1 MLGLAHRGFSLRDY
15 SHHLVHILREVG
27 YYSALVDEQHIA
39 KEPGMI
45 GFDRLFKIETSHVSS
60 VAPIAINILRNTPS
74 QPFFLSVGFFETHRE
89 FPEPSPADMKYC
101 LPPSI
106 LPDTP
111 QTREDMAAFKAIVRP
126 LDRGIGDVLGPLEAN
141 HLSGNTL
148 VSCTTYH

>member
-1 MLGLAHRGFSLRDY
+1 
-15 SHHLVHILREVG
+15 
-27 YYSALVDEQHIA
+27 
-39 KEPGMI
+39 MI
-45 GFDRLFKIETSHVSS
+45 GFDRVFKIETSHVSS

-111 QTREDMAAFKAIVRP
+111 HTRVDMAAFKASVRG
-126 LDRGIGDVLGPLEAN
+126 LHRGIGAVLDALRAN
-141 HLSGNTL
+141 DLADTAL
-148 VSCTTYH
+148 VICTTDHGL

>member
-1 MLGLAHRGFSLRDY
+1 
-15 SHHLVHILREVG
+15 
-27 YYSALVDEQHIA
+27 
-39 KEPGMI
+39 MI
-45 GFDRLFKIETSHVSS
+45 GFDRVFKIETSHVSS

-111 QTREDMAAFKAIVRP
+111 RPLENLPASKASCRS
-126 LDRGIGDVLGPLEAN
+126 LDRGIEAVLESLELN
-141 HLSGNTL
+141 L
-148 VSCTTYH
+148 